1 MNQHISNP
9 LPARPG
15 PQQPAVPARR
25 MRLSVL
31 DTYRFFAAAAVAL
44 FHFEEN
50 FRIFHAGE
58 VHAIS
63 QFYLMVD
70 FFFVLSGFVLVH
82 TYEDSITTLARY
94 GDFMRKR
101 VARVYPLHALVTL
114 AFLAASVFV
123 AMGVIKLRIPEIF
136 DWRLGP
142 SHMLLLHAWGF
153 SDHPGLNFASWSIS
167 SELFVYLLFPLFAAG
182 TYRLGPVRTLVIAAG
197 IGIGMT
203 LVRTY
208 LGLRPWTE
216 TTFDYGMLR
225 AVPTFLAGVACH
237 RLVMLYRLR
246 CSWTLAYAV
255 AIATAAAF
263 FMGLPDLIIVA
274 LFPVL
279 VATTTAAQLHRDT
292 SVLAHRWFVHLGDAS
307 YGIYMLH
314 TPVIFACLALVR
326 AFGLTSMGQLI
337 AVAFAGLAFTT
348 ALALASFRWFESP
361 ARRWISG
368 AGK

>member
-1 MNQHISNP
+1 MNQHIASP
-9 LPARPG
+9 LPASTDL
-15 PQQPAVPARR
+15 PQGAAPVRR
-25 MRLSVL
+25 VRLSVL

-70 FFFVLSGFVLVH
+70 FFFVLSGFVLMH
-82 TYEDSITTLARY
+82 TYEDSIATLARY

-101 VARVYPLHALVTL
+101 IARVYPLHALVTL

-123 AMGVIKLRIPEIF
+123 AMGIIKLRVPEIF

-142 SHMLLLHAWGF
+142 SHMLLVHAWGF

-167 SELFVYLLFPLFAAG
+167 SELFVYLLFPILAAA
-182 TYRLGPVRTLVIAAG
+182 TYRLGPIGTLVIAAA
-197 IGIGMT
+197 IGIAMT
-203 LVRTY
+203 LVRNA

-246 CSWTLAYAV
+246 CSWSLAYGV
-255 AIATAAAF
+255 AIGTAAAF
-263 FMGLPDLIIVA
+263 FMGLPDLVVVA
-274 LFPVL
+274 LFPLL
-279 VATTTAAQLHRDT
+279 VATTTAAQLKENS

-314 TPVIFACLALVR
+314 TPVIFICLALVR
-326 AFGLTSMGQLI
+326 ALGLTSAGQLI
-337 AVAFAGLAFTT
+337 AVACAGLAVTT
-348 ALALASFRWFESP
+348 ALAMASYRWFETP

-368 AGK
+368 TSK

>member
-1 MNQHISNP
+1 
-9 LPARPG
+9 
-15 PQQPAVPARR
+15 
-25 MRLSVL
+25 
-31 DTYRFFAAAAVAL
+31 
-44 FHFEEN
+44 
-50 FRIFHAGE
+50 

-70 FFFVLSGFVLVH
+70 FFFVLSGFVLMH
-82 TYEDSITTLARY
+82 TYEDTITNASRY
-94 GDFMRKR
+94 ADFMRKR
-101 VARVYPLHALVTL
+101 IARVYPLHALVTL
-114 AFLAASVFV
+114 AFLAASAFV

-153 SDHPGLNFASWSIS
+153 SVHPGLNFASWSIS
-167 SELFVYLLFPLFAAG
+167 AELFVYLLFPFFAAG
-182 TYRLGPVRTLVIAAG
+182 TYRLGPVRTIFAAAA

-203 LVRTY
+203 VLRTY

-237 RLVMLYRLR
+237 RLVMLYSLR
-246 CSWTLAYAV
+246 CSWALAYTV
-255 AIATAAAF
+255 AMGTAAAF
-263 FMGLPDLIIVA
+263 FLGLPDLIIVA
-274 LFPVL
+274 LFPIL
-279 VATTTAAQLHRDT
+279 VATTTAAQLNRDT
-292 SVLAHRWFVHLGDAS
+292 SFLGHRWFVHLGDAS

-326 AFGLTSMGQLI
+326 AYGLNSAGQLI
-337 AVAFAGLAFTT
+337 GVAFAGLAFTT

-361 ARRWISG
+361 ARRRISG
-368 AGK
+368 KAK